1 MIRMITSVRSL
12 LKMLSLEQEEAELY
26 CREKRYERYV
36 RYGGR
41 VRCLRLHALAHNAL
55 IPALKISRKVAR
67 QKLVVLEDQRKKT
80 DRPCIYCPTHIG
92 GMDVEMAIEAVKTPA
107 WVVIGDPRELYKSLS
122 GMMLQMNGWIPLDV
136 LDKQD
141 RTAAKA
147 QMKALLEKN
156 GDLLI
161 FPEGT
166 QNVSPNLLLN
176 HLYAGAVD
184 LAITCHAEIV
194 PIALEWDKDTY
205 YCVIGE
211 NIDYSGCRYEDRF
224 ALSENLRDQMATL
237 KWKIIEHLPPI
248 EHSEITDEFYRSFID
263 HILTI
268 SEGYS
273 LTVDFIKE
281 TAFRPK
287 GEVLPKEAFAFLD
300 RLQFKKENA
309 FLAKAALRYRKISE
323 TAY

>member
-1 MIRMITSVRSL
+1 MIRMVASIRSL
-12 LKMLSLEQEEAELY
+12 LKMMSLEQEEAEKY

-36 RYGGR
+36 KYGGR
-41 VRCLRLHALAHNAL
+41 VRFLKLHSLAHYVL
-55 IPALKISRKVAR
+55 IPALKISRKLAK
-67 QKLVVLEDQRKKT
+67 QKLVILEDRREKT

-92 GMDVEMAIEAVKTPA
+92 GMDVEMAIEAVRTPA
-107 WVVIGDPRELYKSLS
+107 WVVIGDPRELYKNVS

-136 LDKQD
+136 QDKKD

-156 GDLLI
+156 GDLLM

-166 QNVSPNLLLN
+166 QNVSPDLLLN

-211 NIDYSGCRYEDRF
+211 NIDYTGCRYEDRF
-224 ALSENLRDQMATL
+224 TLSENLRDQMATL
-237 KWKIIEHLPPI
+237 KWKIIEHLPSLK
-248 EHSEITDEFYRSFID
+248 HGDITEEFYKSFID

-287 GEVLPKEAFAFLD
+287 GIILPREAFAFFD
-300 RLQFKKENA
+300 RLQFK
-309 FLAKAALRYRKISE
+309 S
-323 TAY
+323 